1 MVPIVSFIGWHDCG
15 KTTLASQVVRHLKKR
30 GYTVAVIKST
40 KETGIQ
46 FDTPGT
52 DTHTHSQA
60 GADSVLLVAPDQMVM
75 MSGNRGESLSGL
87 AHRYFP
93 DVDIVIGEG
102 FKNARHVA
110 KIEVFR
116 NSEQL
121 LRDRVTGV
129 IAVASDE
136 PVSGDYI
143 FRLNESAEIAS
154 FIEKRFLQSGART
167 SDHTTLLINGERVV
181 MKDFVQD
188 ALAGS
193 IEGFVNALK
202 LGEKKKGARTYDIR
216 INLPENKLL

>member
-1 MVPIVSFIGWHDCG
+1 MVPIVTFIGWHDSG
-15 KTTLASQVVRHLKKR
+15 KTTLASSVVKHLKQS
-30 GYTVAVIKST
+30 GYSVAVIKST
-40 KETGIQ
+40 KEKGIQ

-52 DTHTHSQA
+52 DTHTHTQA
-60 GADSVLLVAPDQMVM
+60 GADAVLLVAPDQMVM
-75 MSGNRGESLSGL
+75 LSRKRDESLISL

-121 LRDRVTGV
+121 LRDQVTGV

-136 PVSGDYI
+136 QISGDYI
-143 FRLNESAEIAS
+143 FRLDEAAELAS
-154 FIEKRFLQSGART
+154 FIEKRFLVSSAKTSG
-167 SDHTTLLINGERVV
+167 HTTLLINGERVV

-193 IEGFVNALK
+193 IEGFVNSLK
-202 LGEKKKGARTYDIR
+202 LGEKNKNIRTLDLR
-216 INLPENKLL
+216 INLSKT